1 MQNAESQDFQAELVL
16 LKEQVK
22 SQLEA
27 HRLEVAAALEQLAG
41 ARAASVSGSEF
52 VGLQSRI
59 LEWERCEIQLSER
72 IAAKTIEYQALRA
85 RTELDRYRQQLQI
98 DDLQKQLAL
107 RDTETASLKSVLEA
121 LMAEHAECTRNPT
134 APADS
139 PREQANLLQLK
150 AQLENSQLEC
160 ADLRHSMESS
170 LALKLARSLSW
181 LLTPVRSMFAKR
193 PDSTGA
199 KS

>member
-1 MQNAESQDFQAELVL
+1 MVL

-27 HRLEVAAALEQLAG
+27 HRLEVAAVLEQLSP
-41 ARAASVSGSEF
+41 AASASSGEF
-52 VGLQSRI
+52 VALQSRI
-59 LEWERCEIQLSER
+59 LDWERREIQLGER

-85 RTELDRYRQQLQI
+85 RTELDRYRQQLQL

-107 RDTETASLKSVLEA
+107 RDAETARLKSVLEA
-121 LMAEHAECTRNPT
+121 LMAEHAECARTPT
-134 APADS
+134 AQENI
-139 PREQANLLQLK
+139 PREQENLLQLK

-160 ADLRHSMESS
+160 AGLRHSMESS